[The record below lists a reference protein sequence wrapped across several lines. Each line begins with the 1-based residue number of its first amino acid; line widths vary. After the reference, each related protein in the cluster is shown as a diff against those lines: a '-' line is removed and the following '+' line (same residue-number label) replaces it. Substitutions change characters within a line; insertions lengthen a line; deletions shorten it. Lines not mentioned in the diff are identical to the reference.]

1 MGVIEIMKKS
11 FLFFF
16 ILFLFTSFSYARSLE
31 GALIDA
37 VNDNDYNGVKDVWI
51 PVQILMEW
59 FQILM

>member
-37 VNDNDYNGVKDVWI
+37 VNDNDYNGVKELFC
-51 PVQILMEW
+51 PK
-59 FQILM
+59 

>member
-1 MGVIEIMKKS
+1 MGVIEIMNKS

-37 VNDNDYNGVKDVWI
+37 VKDNDYNGVKELFC
-51 PVQILMEW
+51 PK
-59 FQILM
+59 